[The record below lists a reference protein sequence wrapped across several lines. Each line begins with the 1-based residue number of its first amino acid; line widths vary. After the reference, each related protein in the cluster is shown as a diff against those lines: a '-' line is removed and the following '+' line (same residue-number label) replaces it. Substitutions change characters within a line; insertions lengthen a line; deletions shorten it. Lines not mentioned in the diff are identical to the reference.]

1 MTGQRLEDR
10 CVEEIGGGKKLVV
23 ARGLVPVQT
32 GDIVYIS
39 NRGHG
44 LQVNTHGQEVSD
56 HALEPR
62 VPHESTNQTGR

>member
-1 MTGQRLEDR
+1 MMMGRKNSAGLKNHTKPCG
-10 CVEEIGGGKKLVV
+10 
-23 ARGLVPVQT
+23 RGLAPVQT

-44 LQVNTHGQEVSD
+44 LQANTHDQEVTD

-62 VPHESTNQTGR
+62 VPHESKNQAGS